1 MCAYVFAQ
9 KHLHFARIEEN
20 VGKAKVGKAMETSS
34 LVWVRNWGKKGRV
47 KEGFALISEGR

>member
-9 KHLHFARIEEN
+9 KHVHFARIEGN
-20 VGKAKVGKAMETSS
+20 VGKAMETSS
-34 LVWVRNWGKKGRV
+34 LVWIRNWGKKGRV